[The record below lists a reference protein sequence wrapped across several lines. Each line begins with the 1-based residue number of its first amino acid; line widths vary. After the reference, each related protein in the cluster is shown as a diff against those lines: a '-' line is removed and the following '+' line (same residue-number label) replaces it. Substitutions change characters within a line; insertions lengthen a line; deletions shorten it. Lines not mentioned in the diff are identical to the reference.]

1 MTAKIKTDGR
11 HTSEKTSS
19 GCRHSIR
26 LNTEKYRAE
35 IAELDLSADEER
47 EYIETVWTIL
57 LQAMLLG
64 IRLEFEAEGNE
75 AESCGQEPRTRAQLP
90 ISGADGVKSED
101 RNFKSN
107 FENAVRQADAATAE
121 GRR

>member
-1 MTAKIKTDGR
+1 MTAETKTDRR
-11 HTSEKTSS
+11 HAADKASS
-19 GCRHSIR
+19 GCQPAIR
-26 LNTEKYRAE
+26 LDTEKYRAE
-35 IAELDLSADEER
+35 TAELGLSADEER

-75 AESCGQEPRTRAQLP
+75 AESCGQEPRTRSSLP
-90 ISGADGVKSED
+90 IPEADGVESED

-107 FENAVRQADAATAE
+107 FENAVRQADAETAE
-121 GRR
+121 GSR

>member
-1 MTAKIKTDGR
+1 MTAETKTDRR
-11 HTSEKTSS
+11 HTADKASS
-19 GCRHSIR
+19 GCQPAIR
-26 LNTEKYRAE
+26 LDTEKYRTE
-35 IAELDLSADEER
+35 IAELGLSADEER

-75 AESCGQEPRTRAQLP
+75 AESCGQEPRTRSPLP
-90 ISGADGVKSED
+90 IPEADGVELEN

-121 GRR
+121 GSR